1 MTMNK
6 SQDRIPYLPH
16 NLRTVREILGI
27 SQCEMAEKLYIDRST
42 YSYYETG
49 KSEPPVHRLKK
60 IIDLFN
66 SKLGVKKVNFE
77 MLISD
82 KLDYLNTKKN
92 LLG

>member
-1 MTMNK
+1 MNN
-6 SQDRIPYLPH
+6 SQDRIPYLAH
-16 NLRTVREILGI
+16 NLRTIRRILGI
-27 SQCEMAEKLYIDRST
+27 SQCEMAEKLDIDRST

-49 KSEPPVHRLKK
+49 KSEPPLYRLKK

-66 SKLGVKKVNFE
+66 SKLGVKRVSFE
-77 MLISD
+77 LLISD